1 MKKEW
6 YFTTGG
12 QEVGPVSSFELRQLA
27 DSGWITPRT
36 EVRKDGMSRWYTA
49 GKIKGLFPD
58 GVGQTVNN
66 NSSEWPL
73 LEGASTIDQQQ
84 HDADR
89 STAPV
94 SAHDTSAIRLPAS
107 KTAATRRVGRT
118 GPAVRYPAMAQ
129 LVSLYQF
136 LATICF
142 MSFAILGVLG
152 GVIFA
157 HQGSQGVGIGLGIT
171 SIVLG
176 LLVAVNLTSRA
187 EGIKL
192 MLDVEATL
200 RDIRDRLPQIDKQ
213 P

>member
-1 MKKEW
+1 MKKVW
-6 YFTTGG
+6 YYTNLG
-12 QEVGPVSSFELRQLA
+12 QEFGPVSSVELRRLA
-27 DSGWITPRT
+27 DAGRITPST
-36 EVRKDGMSRWYTA
+36 EVRKGGMSRMHAA
-49 GKIKGLFPD
+49 GTIKGLFPD

-84 HDADR
+84 HDANR

-94 SAHDTSAIRLPAS
+94 SAHDTPTIRLPAS
-107 KTAATRRVGRT
+107 KTAATRRVERAR
-118 GPAVRYPAMAQ
+118 PAVRYPAMAQ

-136 LATICF
+136 LAAICF

-152 GVIFA
+152 GFNFA
-157 HQGSQGVGIGLGIT
+157 NQGSQVVGIGLGIT
-171 SIVLG
+171 SIVVG
-176 LLVAVNLTSRA
+176 LLIAVNLTACA